1 MVKLTPRQTSRAR
14 GKAYAPLATK
24 PRTRTENRIAM
35 NESKIRNES
44 KVEDEVS
51 ANRIKQKLAVNKST
65 RVEGNQGMQRDHPA
79 AGRCYLPA
87 ELRS

>member
-14 GKAYAPLATK
+14 GKADAPLAIK

-51 ANRIKQKLAVNKST
+51 ANRIKQKLVNEST
-65 RVEGNQGMQRDHPA
+65 RVGGNQGMQRDHPA